1 MATVIEVYRA
11 LGKLIDKGKGD
22 YTVVCQ
28 FGAEAHAPEDKDVI
42 EERKI
47 VEV

>member
-11 LGKLIDKGKGD
+11 LGKLIDKGKGN
-22 YTVVCQ
+22 YTIVGK
-28 FGAEAHAPEDKDVI
+28 FNGDIHAPEDKDVI

>member
-22 YTVVCQ
+22 YTVV
-28 FGAEAHAPEDKDVI
+28 GYGLLHAPGDIDVI

-47 VEV
+47 VEL